1 MRRDVT
7 WQSDDDEK
15 CLPPVDGSGFFW
27 RFTFKLYDSTLF
39 ETNFFLENVYAMTQ
53 HILDDVEVSRC
64 QRNVTWPNV
73 TQHIQHILNEMTRWR
88 DDADAPNKSKTELV
102 RSTIFL
108 VLAWCPGCQGSKTIT
123 SGPIGPRVP
132 SGSNLKDLLKFLANL
147 FTFRFTILYSY
158 FWFTNKMSTDNIRVF
173 KVQHFSHES
182 HHPKGFDTKF
192 LSLIQAKI
200 EKS

>member
-1 MRRDVT
+1 MAQAFFDDSHLNFMTQHFLRRT
-7 WQSDDDEK
+7 
-15 CLPPVDGSGFFW
+15 
-27 RFTFKLYDSTLF
+27 
-39 ETNFFLENVYAMTQ
+39 FLENVYAMTQ

-132 SGSNLKDLLKFLANL
+132 SGSNLQDLLKFLANL
-147 FTFRFTILYSY
+147 FTFRFRGLNFYI
-158 FWFTNKMSTDNIRVF
+158 V
-173 KVQHFSHES
+173 
-182 HHPKGFDTKF
+182 KGGDMYM
-192 LSLIQAKI
+192 
-200 EKS
+200 